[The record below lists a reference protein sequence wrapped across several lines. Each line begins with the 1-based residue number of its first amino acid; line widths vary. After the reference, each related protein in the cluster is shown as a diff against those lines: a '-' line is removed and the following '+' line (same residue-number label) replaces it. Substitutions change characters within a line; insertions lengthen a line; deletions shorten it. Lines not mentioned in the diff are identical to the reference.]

1 MNPLFKTPER
11 IPLMAIQSFTSNNTL
26 KLDSRNYNQIASLV
40 NLDDVNDVKRTLGV
54 FENNVNNLTKRT
66 DKLESNAADL
76 ESIQEDINNI
86 KNNTILTLQQS
97 LYSLEQRVA
106 ALEAAK
112 K

>member
-1 MNPLFKTPER
+1 MNPLFKTPEM

-40 NLDDVNDVKRTLGV
+40 NLDDVKRTLGV

>member
-40 NLDDVNDVKRTLGV
+40 NLDDVKRTLGV